1 MYKTLRPSCY
11 LQFDEQLCTGC
22 THCVRKCPTR
32 AIRIRDG
39 LQVRMAGHC
48 IACGE
53 CIVVCPTGALRA
65 MPGKLDLD
73 APHQIPVAVVS
84 PVLYSQFPWVD
95 PRDVHRGLRA
105 LGFRYTLDI
114 SETIELFQRATQ
126 KFIRRNRADGSHP
139 WPLISPVCPAV
150 VRLIAYQFR
159 SLLPN
164 VLPFL
169 RPTTLLAREV
179 RKRLN
184 RLHGIRQPG
193 KRRVVLYHLTPNR
206 SYLPQE
212 QGCFDR
218 VIGLNDVYPDLYKR
232 ISQPDQRPAAGKKRR
247 QRPFFI
253 SADCLVWGA
262 SGGEVAGLDLDY
274 TLHISGLSETIAY
287 LQKLELGQFRDIAY
301 IEFRICPGGCVGGK
315 HTAIDKYLAK
325 NAVLKMAGQCTAARG
340 VPDEK
345 VDRLYETGWFLD
357 QAIIADASHLNHRQA
372 GPLSLEAVQEINRLL
387 DIFPGIDCGACGAP
401 DCRTLAEDIVRG
413 EAAIDDCLM
422 YRSYLSGRARG
433 ECQPAVRGSGAEA
446 SASVALT
453 GNRKEMV
460 SVKVKEIVEQF
471 DLTVAV
477 GQNEL
482 DRPIQGG
489 YCGDLLSDVM
499 ANSPIG
505 CVWLTV
511 QTHQNIV
518 AVAVLREMAAIIL
531 TGGQSPDDETI
542 EKAEAEGIPI
552 LLWPASSFELAGKI
566 LQAGLSSA

>member
-1 MYKTLRPSCY
+1 M
-11 LQFDEQLCTGC
+11 
-22 THCVRKCPTR
+22 
-32 AIRIRDG
+32 
-39 LQVRMAGHC
+39 
-48 IACGE
+48 
-53 CIVVCPTGALRA
+53 
-65 MPGKLDLD
+65 DLD
-73 APHQIPVAVVS
+73 VPNQIPVAIIS

-95 PRDVHRGLRA
+95 PLDVHRGLRA
-105 LGFRYTLDI
+105 LGFRYTLDL
-114 SETIELFQRATQ
+114 SESIELFQRATRAY
-126 KFIRRNRADGSHP
+126 IRRNRAERSHP

-150 VRLIAYQFR
+150 IRLIAFQFR
-159 SLLPN
+159 GLLPN

-179 RKRLN
+179 RKRLD
-184 RLHGIRQPG
+184 RIHGIG
-193 KRRVVLYHLTPNR
+193 KASKRRVVLYHLTPNR

-218 VIGLNDVYPDLYKR
+218 VIGLNDVYPDLYR
-232 ISQPDQRPAAGKKRR
+232 QIAHPDNRPDSEKQKR

-262 SGGEVAGLDLDY
+262 SGGEVAVLDLDH

-287 LQKLELGQFRDIAY
+287 LQKLELGQFRDIEY

-325 NAVLKMAGQCTAARG
+325 NAVLKMAGQCTTARG
-340 VPDEK
+340 VPDDK
-345 VDRLYETGWFLD
+345 VDQLYDAGWFLD
-357 QAIIADASHLNHRQA
+357 QSIVRDSNHLDNQA
-372 GPLSLEAVQEINRLL
+372 AAPLSLEAVREINRLL
-387 DIFPGIDCGACGAP
+387 GVFPGIDCGACGAP

-413 EAAIDDCLM
+413 EAGIDDCLM

-433 ECQPAVRGSGAEA
+433 EYQHETKGA
-446 SASVALT
+446 ASVALT

-460 SVKVKEIVEQF
+460 PVNVKEIVEQF

-477 GQNEL
+477 GQNAL

-518 AVAVLREMAAIIL
+518 AVGVLREMAAIIL

-552 LLWPASSFELAGKI
+552 LLWPSSSFELAGKI